1 MQNVPYNTYHRPD
14 GVIGVGFEIEHANR
28 RQHSV
33 VWPDK
38 PGERFL
44 AHELEHHRIR
54 VEREEPSQPAAT
66 AEASEASA

>member
-1 MQNVPYNTYHRPD
+1 MQSVPHNTYHRPD
-14 GVIGVGFEIEHANR
+14 GVIGVGLEIQHANR

-54 VEREEPSQPAAT
+54 VEQGEPSGAATSTEEQPAT
-66 AEASEASA
+66 A